1 MIDMVELLLNNGA
14 TLEAKAMNGA
24 TPLFRAIECSRLNVV
39 DYFLSKGSKLFVETR
54 KGEWECLLENQ

>member
-1 MIDMVELLLNNGA
+1 MVELLLNNGA
-14 TLEAKAMNGA
+14 LIEAKALNGA

-54 KGEWECLLENQ
+54 KGETNC